1 MYSPPSNPADEQRM
15 RTQAERAAQA
25 LKVTLGGGEP
35 FWGWEGRTLG
45 RAGRTATGQ
54 RVWLRLAAAPV
65 AKACGKLWDGAEAA
79 QQAFGD
85 LGGHR
90 PALLAIHDAE
100 HDGTVYRAELSE
112 HLDQLVASADPIL
125 RHPLQLSADW
135 WLALDGAL
143 EKVAAAVTDRVAVR
157 QAYIDRAVPQYLGI
171 PAPPVTRWATV
182 HGDLNWANVT
192 APELRLLDWEA
203 WGQGPWAYD
212 QATLYAYSLLQSD
225 TADRLREAFPF
236 LGTTEAYA
244 AEAVV
249 CAELL
254 QTVSRGSNLDLAG
267 PLQEW
272 ADQLRDRA

>member
-1 MYSPPSNPADEQRM
+1 M
-15 RTQAERAAQA
+15 RAQAERAAQA
-25 LKVTLGGGEP
+25 LKVTIGGGDP

-45 RAGRTATGQ
+45 RSGTTATGQ
-54 RVWLRLAAAPV
+54 RVWLRLAAAPA
-65 AKACGKLWDGAEAA
+65 AKACGKLWEGAQAA

-85 LGGHR
+85 LDGFR

-100 HDGTVYRAELSE
+100 HDGTAYRAELSE
-112 HLDQLVASADPIL
+112 HLDQPVASADPIL
-125 RHPLQLSADW
+125 RHPLQLPADW
-135 WLALDGAL
+135 WPALDGAL

-157 QAYIDRAVPQYLGI
+157 QAYIDRAVPQHLGI

-212 QATLYAYSLLQSD
+212 QATLYAYSLLQPD
-225 TADRLREAFPF
+225 TARRLREAFPF
-236 LGTTEAYA
+236 LGTPEAYA